1 MKLIT
6 KRIRIL
12 IAARLR
18 FKRKSAKKVII
29 WTRLQI
35 KAYGLRQKQRQWR
48 VSKGHLSIMDLP
60 SYLVK
65 YIIRNANFCCLQMM
79 TASCKL
85 SVHQRISILTIQIL
99 ATYPNSSTAS
109 IKIVKLKFRT
119 KVRPLQFLVSQIYL
133 STSLSTM
140 KNYR

>member
-6 KRIRIL
+6 KKIRIL

-35 KAYGLRQKQRQWR
+35 KAYGLKQKLRQWR
-48 VSKGHLSIMDLP
+48 ASKNHLSIMDLP
-60 SYLVK
+60 SCLVK
-65 YIIRNANFCCLQMM
+65 CIIRNANFYYLQMM

-85 SVHQRISILTIQIL
+85 SVHQRTSILTVQIL

-109 IKIVKLKFRT
+109 IKIAKLKFRT
-119 KVRPLQFLVSQIYL
+119 KVRPLPFLVSQIY
-133 STSLSTM
+133 
-140 KNYR
+140 